1 MNLTPKEIV
10 RELDNYVIGQEAA
23 KKAVAIA
30 LRTRWRRQ
38 QLPKDLAEDV
48 LPKNILMIGPTGV
61 GKTEIARRLAKLAD
75 APFIKVEASKYTEVG
90 YVGRDVESMIRD
102 LTSTAVNMV
111 KKSESKKIKPKAKKA
126 AVERVISLLMPHDKD
141 EQEHAES
148 KAKIAKLLKEGKF
161 DNSTIELHTSGTPL
175 PPAAMGIFGG
185 NIDELSN
192 NIQDM
197 LSNLMPSK
205 KSTQRKVGVKDAIEI
220 LTEEETAKM
229 LDQGKINMKARSLVE
244 ESGIVFIDEID
255 KIIND
260 SKNGMP
266 DISREGVQ
274 RDLLPIVEGT
284 DVSTKYGIVK
294 TDHILFISA
303 GAFHLSKPSDM
314 IPELQGRF
322 PIRVELD
329 ALDKQALK
337 KILTL
342 PKNALIKQYISLM
355 KTENVI
361 IEFSDEAID
370 LLSDIAV
377 ELNQTSENIGA
388 RRLYTLLEKLLEE
401 LSFHAPEITDQ
412 KINIDAAFVKKQLE
426 PLMKS
431 KDLRE
436 YIL

>member
-1 MNLTPKEIV
+1 
-10 RELDNYVIGQEAA
+10 
-23 KKAVAIA
+23 
-30 LRTRWRRQ
+30 
-38 QLPKDLAEDV
+38 
-48 LPKNILMIGPTGV
+48 
-61 GKTEIARRLAKLAD
+61 
-75 APFIKVEASKYTEVG
+75 
-90 YVGRDVESMIRD
+90 
-102 LTSTAVNMV
+102 
-111 KKSESKKIKPKAKKA
+111 
-126 AVERVISLLMPHDKD
+126 
-141 EQEHAES
+141 
-148 KAKIAKLLKEGKF
+148 
-161 DNSTIELHTSGTPL
+161 
-175 PPAAMGIFGG
+175 
-185 NIDELSN
+185 
-192 NIQDM
+192 
-197 LSNLMPSK
+197 
-205 KSTQRKVGVKDAIEI
+205 
-220 LTEEETAKM
+220 
-229 LDQGKINMKARSLVE
+229 
-244 ESGIVFIDEID
+244 
-255 KIIND
+255 IIND

-322 PIRVELD
+322 PIRVELN

-412 KINIDAAFVKKQLE
+412 KISIDAAFVKKQLE
-426 PLMKS
+426 PLMQS